1 MGPCLAGC
9 SLSFHQQECERG
21 VGGRVPSSSKLYDWW
36 HHWNCSCIRQQQPA
50 ITSRGRQKSKTK
62 EERTRRTLLLV
73 LHTSPETGRARR
85 TDENRIY
92 GKSPGSRVH
101 AGERVGMDVR
111 SINSGACWANSCL
124 TLDELLSY
132 THTHQPTDPPIERP
146 KAAKRIY
153 IRRTVPILL
162 YILRM
167 YKVDRGGESRR
178 VVSTFLSLFFFLL
191 TFWVL
196 KARKP
201 HKWTPCPYERPTTRR
216 HRSRLI
222 LCTTYYHYY
231 YYYYNLLL
239 LRVVLLVVLRKCTLY
254 KQAWKKEGKP
264 VVEGEKKLKS
274 KNMFAND
281 IYTCFWAL
289 IGSTTIPV
297 PTDLL

>member
-62 EERTRRTLLLV
+62 EERTRRTLLV

-167 YKVDRGGESRR
+167 YKVDRGGGEQTGCLYISLL
-178 VVSTFLSLFFFLL
+178 VFFSPYFLGAEGTQATQMNPMPIRKAHHPPPPQPLDSLYY
-191 TFWVL
+191 VL
-196 KARKP
+196 P
-201 HKWTPCPYERPTTRR
+201 
-216 HRSRLI
+216 
-222 LCTTYYHYY
+222 
-231 YYYYNLLL
+231 LLL
-239 LRVVLLVVLRKCTLY
+239 LLLQLTTTTSSTTRSTTKMYPIQTSLE
-254 KQAWKKEGKP
+254 KGGKTSCW
-264 VVEGEKKLKS
+264 GGKKLKS

-281 IYTCFWAL
+281 ISTCFWAL

>member
-1 MGPCLAGC
+1 
-9 SLSFHQQECERG
+9 
-21 VGGRVPSSSKLYDWW
+21 
-36 HHWNCSCIRQQQPA
+36 
-50 ITSRGRQKSKTK
+50 
-62 EERTRRTLLLV
+62 
-73 LHTSPETGRARR
+73 
-85 TDENRIY
+85 
-92 GKSPGSRVH
+92 
-101 AGERVGMDVR
+101 
-111 SINSGACWANSCL
+111 
-124 TLDELLSY
+124 
-132 THTHQPTDPPIERP
+132 
-146 KAAKRIY
+146 
-153 IRRTVPILL
+153 
-162 YILRM
+162 M

-264 VVEGEKKLKS
+264 VVEGKKNWRAKICLLTIFLLVFFGSYWINDDSSVNRFALRLSGEQLKEQRE
-274 KNMFAND
+274 NLVVREA
-281 IYTCFWAL
+281 
-289 IGSTTIPV
+289 
-297 PTDLL
+297 